1 MCIRIDRKL
10 KEQAEDVLSQL
21 GMTMNGTI
29 NMFLQQIV
37 REQAVPL
44 NLSLKSEKEN
54 RLLTI
59 NEIKYHTQKL
69 LKKYHAEN
77 AMLFGS
83 YARGDADV
91 KSDVDI
97 IIYGGS
103 EFDLTDVYSIA
114 EELNSCLKKDVDIY
128 EISEIN
134 KESDFY
140 NNIIAEGV
148 MIA

>member
-44 NLSLKSEKEN
+44 NLSLKNERECK
-54 RLLTI
+54 LLTI
-59 NEIKYHTQKL
+59 NEIKFHTQKL
-69 LKKYHAEN
+69 LQKYHAEN

-83 YARGDADV
+83 YARGDADA

-114 EELNSCLKKDVDIY
+114 EELNSSLKKNIDIY

-140 NNIIAEGV
+140 NNIMAEGV